1 MMSNMEERIGS
12 VIRFFDKTSVA
23 AVKLDF
29 GDLAIGD
36 TVRIKGAS
44 TDFTQKVETMEFD
57 HQPVQK
63 AIRGQFTGIKLSQPA
78 KPFDLVYKV
87 TG

>member
-1 MMSNMEERIGS
+1 MEERIGS
-12 VIRFFDKTSVA
+12 VIKFFDKTSVA
-23 AVKLDF
+23 AVKLDY
-29 GDLAIGD
+29 GDLAVGD
-36 TVRIKGAS
+36 TVRIKGNA
-44 TDFTQKVETMEFD
+44 TDFTQKVDVLEFD

-63 AIRGQFTGIKLSQPA
+63 ALRGQFTGIKLSQPA